1 MYGRFKVPMSIAF
14 SLAVLPPANMGFAVG
29 FDASRIQTRD
39 EKSSRTAAQ
48 KKIDSQ
54 LLYALKQKRG
64 QTRGVPTE
72 PIKLRTDQKG
82 RPLVDV
88 TCKVTPRVTSLIA
101 KLGGVVISQEPFYHS
116 LRAYLALEKMETL
129 AALDDVKFIAPAAE
143 SMNNSPSSGG
153 RVPNPSPT
161 P

>member
-1 MYGRFKVPMSIAF
+1 MPLSFAL
-14 SLAVLPPANMGFAVG
+14 SLAGLSQAVTGFALG
-29 FDASRIQTRD
+29 FEASHIQPQS

-64 QTRGVPTE
+64 QTQGVPTE
-72 PIKLRTDQKG
+72 RIKLRTDQKG

-88 TCKVTPRVTSLIA
+88 PCKVTPRVTSLIA

-116 LRAYLALEKMETL
+116 LRANLALEKMETL

-143 SMNNSPSSGG
+143 SMNSSPSSGG